1 VSTPL
6 INILRGAAAILA
18 AVVAKQNNARPQS
31 NTAQVVD
38 TTFGFRA
45 LKPILIHHPTFL
57 EMLVSR
63 LSSGDHVLCANVLQL
78 INALMRDTI
87 TEDTSET
94 EDNQEEW
101 PRFIRRLQDLGV
113 IKSVYNLMQS
123 NSLQDLAHPLYDFQ
137 ILTKI
142 LIQKWRKIRVDPED
156 KDHRRGIKVIHLYS
170 LSEQERTEKGQVQ
183 YTNGSQRH
191 EANRW
196 QRLGFTTDNPFQ
208 EFEQFKV
215 GFLGLM
221 DLMDF
226 ARSPGPNEGYFHKLL
241 LEKSFQPEEARC
253 PVAKA
258 SLAITA
264 ILYDH
269 FEVDA
274 AAGDDGDLF
283 DQQRY
288 AAFESRSNFDGLFKP
303 LLLQWSRLHRAS
315 LLAFVR
321 LWEATGALVRE
332 DFDKVEELVRI
343 LVEHVV
349 GLAARTDGIETL
361 EKRMAD
367 YELKELRAL
376 QMELLEL
383 TSEDAWGV
391 HLK

>member
-6 INILRGAAAILA
+6 INILRGAVAILA
-18 AVVAKQNNARPQS
+18 TVVAKQNNVSPS
-31 NTAQVVD
+31 VNTAGATD

-45 LKPILIHHPTFL
+45 LKPIVIHHPTFL

-63 LSSGDHVLCANVLQL
+63 LSSGDHVLCANALQL
-78 INALMRDTI
+78 INALMRDAI
-87 TEDTSET
+87 TAGTSET
-94 EDNQEEW
+94 AEDSQEEW

-123 NSLQDLAHPLYDFQ
+123 SSLQDLAHPLYDFQ
-137 ILTKI
+137 ILTKM

-156 KDHRRGIKVIHLYS
+156 KDHRRSVKIIHLYS
-170 LSEQERTEKGQVQ
+170 LSEKERTEKGQS
-183 YTNGSQRH
+183 NGSQKH

-196 QRLGFTTDNPFQ
+196 QRLGFETDNPFQ
-208 EFEQFKV
+208 EFEQFNV

-226 ARSPGPNEGYFHKLL
+226 ARSPGPSDGYFHKLF

-349 GLAARTDGIETL
+349 GLATRTDDIEML

-383 TSEDAWGV
+383 TSEDAWGL

>member
-1 VSTPL
+1 
-6 INILRGAAAILA
+6 
-18 AVVAKQNNARPQS
+18 
-31 NTAQVVD
+31 
-38 TTFGFRA
+38 
-45 LKPILIHHPTFL
+45 
-57 EMLVSR
+57 
-63 LSSGDHVLCANVLQL
+63 
-78 INALMRDTI
+78 MRDAI
-87 TEDTSET
+87 TADTLAN

-123 NSLQDLAHPLYDFQ
+123 SSLQDLAHPLYDFQ
-137 ILTKI
+137 NLTKL
-142 LIQKWRKIRVDPED
+142 LIRKWRKIRVDAED
-156 KDHRRGIKVIHLYS
+156 KDHRRGVKVIHLYS
-170 LSEQERTEKGQVQ
+170 LSEKERLERSQVQ
-183 YTNGSQRH
+183 HANGSQKH
-191 EANRW
+191 EPNRW
-196 QRLGFTTDNPFQ
+196 QRLGFETDNPFQ
-208 EFEQFKV
+208 EFEQFNV

-241 LEKSFQPEEARC
+241 LEKSCQPEESRC

-258 SLAITA
+258 SLAVTA

-274 AAGDDGDLF
+274 AAGEDGELL
-283 DQQRY
+283 DQERY
-288 AAFESRSNFDGLFKP
+288 AALESRSNIDGLFKP

-343 LVEHVV
+343 LVEHIV
-349 GLAARTDGIETL
+349 GLAARTDDIEML
-361 EKRMAD
+361 ETRMAG

-383 TSEDAWGV
+383 TSEDSWGID
-391 HLK
+391 LK